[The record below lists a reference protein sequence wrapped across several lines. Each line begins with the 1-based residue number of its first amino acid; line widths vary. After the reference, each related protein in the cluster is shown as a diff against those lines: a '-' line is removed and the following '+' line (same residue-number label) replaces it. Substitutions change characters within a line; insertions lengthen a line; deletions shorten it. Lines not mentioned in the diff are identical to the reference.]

1 MEREGKKRMS
11 EDGVE
16 LKVGSWYRTRS
27 NAIVKI
33 IDKDQVTTSEYPWV
47 FLGTNSLS
55 YRQGGWFYDKK
66 WPDNNDLVS
75 EIRPSDDVPVFLE
88 EPAVEMSLTPWIS
101 EIVYTNEHTSTN
113 LELPM
118 TDDQIR
124 AEVENILLTR
134 SGVQTLRVYKLAHTV
149 SRKTTLSWE

>member
-1 MEREGKKRMS
+1 MS

-66 WPDNNDLVS
+66 
-75 EIRPSDDVPVFLE
+75 
-88 EPAVEMSLTPWIS
+88 
-101 EIVYTNEHTSTN
+101 
-113 LELPM
+113 
-118 TDDQIR
+118 
-124 AEVENILLTR
+124 
-134 SGVQTLRVYKLAHTV
+134 
-149 SRKTTLSWE
+149 